1 MENIKNFDNMGLD
14 IHILKGIYGYGFEKP
29 SEIQYKAIPEICN
42 GRDVIAQA
50 QSGTGKTGAFVI
62 SSLQRINK
70 NLKKPQILTVVPT
83 HELALQIHDVYK
95 SLGSYTNYVSTT
107 VIGGTDIRQTVEQLK
122 NTQIIVGT
130 PGRINDL
137 ICKRIV
143 KTDDISMFIMD
154 EADEMLSSSFKEQ
167 IKKIFS
173 YIPQNAQVCMFSAT
187 MPSAIIE
194 LTSMFMKDPIKIL
207 IKNEM
212 LTLDG
217 IKQYYIQMD
226 KEEWKFETFCDIYA
240 SITIGQSIVYVN
252 TKKRA
257 MWLANRLNEQK
268 FTVALI
274 HSELNSVMRNKIMSS
289 FRKGE
294 SRILIST
301 NLLARGIDVQQ
312 VSVVVNYDIPRDR
325 ESYIHRIGRS
335 GRYGRKG
342 AAINFV
348 VGEDINSIKAIEEY
362 YATNIEELPEDIEQI
377 IMS

>member
-342 AAINFV
+342 VAINFV